1 MRGQYIV
8 TLILSFFMASCM
20 TQGRGKAPLKS
31 ANGATPSEKG
41 LSIRGH
47 EALNFKNIVQ
57 ESCALPSGDL
67 VSLDKLRCIYQ
78 VDDDGRGNFFVSRSC
93 TCFMADKETKFTNE
107 KSVFDVS
114 EIMENAGIG
123 VPGEIRGQRIYLVSN
138 LVCSGNNPDNSSCLA
153 DPQ

>member
-8 TLILSFFMASCM
+8 TLILSFFIASCM

-31 ANGATPSEKG
+31 AKGATQSEKG
-41 LSIRGH
+41 LSIRGQ

-78 VDDDGRGNFFVSRSC
+78 VEDDGRGNFFVSRSC
-93 TCFMADKETKFTNE
+93 ACFMADKETKFTNE

-123 VPGEIRGQRIYLVSN
+123 VPGEIRGQRIYSVSK
-138 LVCSGNNPDNSSCLA
+138 VYCEGMDIESSRCEFLHN
-153 DPQ
+153 